1 MALHWS
7 EDVAKEYLLKQGYE
21 LLAQNYYMRYGEID
35 LIMKDNEVL
44 VFIEV
49 KQRKSP
55 KYGTAAE
62 MISHAKF
69 QRMQNTALDYMQK
82 EFNRDDMFMRFDAIL
97 LDGDRSDY
105 RLEHIQ
111 NISL

>member
-21 LLAQNYYMRYGEID
+21 LLAQNYYMRGGEID

-44 VFIEV
+44 VFVEV
-49 KQRKSP
+49 KQRKSQR
-55 KYGTAAE
+55 YGTATE
-62 MISHAKF
+62 MINYAKF

-82 EFNRDDMFMRFDAIL
+82 EFKRDDMFMRFDAVL
-97 LDGDRSDY
+97 LHGGQSDY